1 MSATRTGSIS
11 LAVREDT
18 VTTDKR
24 YVNFETEKDAT
35 ESQRDLVT
43 SHAADQLG
51 SDAESSV
58 KEPGIGLSRSAMQHA
73 SQDSGIA
80 GRALLANESGG
91 R

>member
-1 MSATRTGSIS
+1 MSNTRTGSIS

-24 YVNFETEKDAT
+24 YVNFETDRDAT
-35 ESQRDLVT
+35 ESQRDLAM
-43 SHAADQLG
+43 SHAANAMG
-51 SDAESSV
+51 SDVESL
-58 KEPGIGLSRSAMQHA
+58 KEPGIGLSKSAMQHA
-73 SQDSGIA
+73 SQDSGIT